1 MGQMGAITPRRS
13 RTFEAQNGLTKDILS
28 LTNVK
33 VSMKKVAAQVAHR
46 NKRLLFLTVNILLH
60 YILSGP
66 VRPQWGERAGT
77 KRGRTGTHPQKTRD
91 ARAPP
96 PTRALFK
103 LLHPRRDG
111 FVLGAENPSYVTAA
125 AARKTKEG
133 WIETGLEY
141 IPASMSVCM
150 TTWAR

>member
-1 MGQMGAITPRRS
+1 
-13 RTFEAQNGLTKDILS
+13 
-28 LTNVK
+28 
-33 VSMKKVAAQVAHR
+33 MKKVAAQVAHR
-46 NKRLLFLTVNILLH
+46 NKRLLFVTVNILLD

-96 PTRALFK
+96 HSGALQA
-103 LLHPRRDG
+103 LHPRRDG

-150 TTWAR
+150 TTGAR

>member
-1 MGQMGAITPRRS
+1 
-13 RTFEAQNGLTKDILS
+13 
-28 LTNVK
+28 
-33 VSMKKVAAQVAHR
+33 MKKVAAQVAHR

-96 PTRALFK
+96 PHSGALQAFAPAPRWLRARGRE
-103 LLHPRRDG
+103 P
-111 FVLGAENPSYVTAA
+111 
-125 AARKTKEG
+125 
-133 WIETGLEY
+133 
-141 IPASMSVCM
+141 
-150 TTWAR
+150 